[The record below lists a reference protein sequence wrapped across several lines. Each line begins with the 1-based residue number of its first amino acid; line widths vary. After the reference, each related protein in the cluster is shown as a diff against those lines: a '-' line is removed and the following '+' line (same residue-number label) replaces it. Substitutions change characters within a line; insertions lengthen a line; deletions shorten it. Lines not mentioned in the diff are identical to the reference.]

1 MADIKGT
8 TTPTSTSAPDTPTGR
23 IVNALRVIRAAMAHA
38 GNTRSNYPRWQL
50 VDAHAQL
57 TDGDVPAAVTAL
69 RKAVAHQQAI
79 VHDRLAN
86 VDHGRTEAQA
96 AAQALAILTGTDT
109 TNPDLIALHTQAE
122 NALATAL
129 HHLRSLDMTPAG
141 LKAATARACRAATAL
156 KRLQALEGGAT

>member
-1 MADIKGT
+1 MADIKGAI
-8 TTPTSTSAPDTPTGR
+8 TPESTSAPDTPTGR
-23 IVNALRVIRAAMAHA
+23 IINALRVIRAAMAHA

-57 TDGDVPAAVTAL
+57 TDGNVPQACAAL

-79 VHDRLAN
+79 ERDHLASI
-86 VDHGRTEAQA
+86 DYGRAEAQA
-96 AAQALAILTGTDT
+96 AAQALAIIAEGDT
-109 TNPDLIALHTQAE
+109 TDPDAIRLHTQAE

-156 KRLQALEGGAT
+156 KRLQALEGGVA